1 MLYDLTSSYLEGK
14 CCELARLGFNRDGK
28 KGKLQIEYGLLCN
41 REGCP
46 VAVEVFE
53 GDTAD
58 PMTLGSQIKKVRER
72 FGLKQ
77 VVIVSHFRWHDERA
91 TKRF

>member
-1 MLYDLTSSYLEGK
+1 LSGSG
-14 CCELARLGFNRDGK
+14 GS
-28 KGKLQIEYGLLCN
+28 
-41 REGCP
+41 
-46 VAVEVFE
+46 FE

-77 VVIVSHFRWHDERA
+77 VVIVGDRG
-91 TKRF
+91 